1 MEKRPDRYERIPH
14 TNFRDLDRKGKIQFI
29 LDYYLL
35 HIIGVGVAL
44 TVLISAVVYYG
55 FTRKTPM
62 LYLLATDVTLEET
75 AQEQL
80 RQDLTEV
87 LALGRRQSV
96 VWDQD
101 VTLDISDYERSLRLY
116 TLVGAGAV
124 DAFLCSGTQAEN
136 LSVIGATANLQEVLD
151 GDLYAA
157 LERAG
162 WIVIG
167 TLSEEDGGGAY
178 AMAIDLTDSPV
189 AARYGFSLPDGERL
203 CLCVCVSG
211 EHGEQTQA
219 LIRFLLSL

>member
-44 TVLISAVVYYG
+44 TVLITAVVYYG

-62 LYLLATDVTLEET
+62 LYLLATDVTLEE
-75 AQEQL
+75 AGQEQL
-80 RQDLTEV
+80 TRDLAEV

-101 VTLDISDYERSLRLY
+101 ATLDPSDYERSLRLY

-124 DAFLCSGTQAEN
+124 DAFLCSGTQAQD
-136 LSVIGATANLQEVLD
+136 LSVMGATADLQEALD
-151 GDLYAA
+151 GDLYSV
-157 LERAG
+157 LESAG
-162 WIVIG
+162 WIVMG
-167 TLSEEDGGGAY
+167 TLSEEDGGGAC
-178 AMAIDLTDSPV
+178 AMAIDVTDSPV
-189 AARYGFSLPDGERL
+189 AARYGFSLPEGERL
-203 CLCVCVSG
+203 CVCVCVNG

-219 LIRFLLSL
+219 FIRFLLSL

>member
-1 MEKRPDRYERIPH
+1 MNYKKILPDMLAVLFFVPAMNLAGIPQFSGFIGKVGLFH
-14 TNFRDLDRKGKIQFI
+14 AAQLDGS
-29 LDYYLL
+29 
-35 HIIGVGVAL
+35 AL
-44 TVLISAVVYYG
+44 A
-55 FTRKTPM
+55 
-62 LYLLATDVTLEET
+62 
-75 AQEQL
+75 
-80 RQDLTEV
+80 
-87 LALGRRQSV
+87 
-96 VWDQD
+96 W
-101 VTLDISDYERSLRLY
+101 